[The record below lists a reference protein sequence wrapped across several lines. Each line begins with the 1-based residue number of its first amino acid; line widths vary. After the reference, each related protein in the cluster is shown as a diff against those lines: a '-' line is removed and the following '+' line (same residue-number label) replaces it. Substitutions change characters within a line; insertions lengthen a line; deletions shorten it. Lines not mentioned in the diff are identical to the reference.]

1 MPLFSFSDAVSGT
14 KPDHGRAGPED
25 NEAGGGGAA
34 TDRSV
39 LRDAV
44 DLAGPVENGAPS
56 LHEPAGDGGSAGVG
70 AAPVSLRGIVEKS

>member
-34 TDRSV
+34 TDNSCMIYE
-39 LRDAV
+39 L
-44 DLAGPVENGAPS
+44 
-56 LHEPAGDGGSAGVG
+56 
-70 AAPVSLRGIVEKS
+70 